1 MDNILLRTT
10 FVVADV
16 EAALNFYREV
26 FEWTVAY
33 DNVLAVDYR
42 FPPTAPDGAKARLVM
57 LQCEDPQIGK
67 LGFMQYLDHK
77 MAPAPS
83 KHRKTLGQGEAILV
97 VNSTDPDAAY
107 ERIKKTVA
115 VVVAPPTDWTVPG
128 PNPGQVIRL
137 RTLSLFD
144 PNGIY
149 LEVNLR
155 YPA

>member
-10 FVVADV
+10 FVVSDV
-16 EAALNFYREV
+16 EAALNFYRGV
-26 FEWTVAY
+26 FDWTVAY

-57 LQCEDPQIGK
+57 LQCLDPQIGK
-67 LGFMQYLDHK
+67 LGFMQYLDHA
-77 MAPAPS
+77 MTPGPS

-97 VNSTDPDAAY
+97 VNSKDPDAAY
-107 ERIKKTVA
+107 ERIKKTPA

-128 PNPGQVIRL
+128 PNPGQIIRL
-137 RTLSLFD
+137 RTMSLFD

-155 YPA
+155 YPE